1 ATSSTPQQRNLPDQ
15 VTGAE
20 DVEDERLEGPGSR
33 DLQIPFQHDVGPVA
47 RITLMEERLAGGQS
61 NDLRSL
67 GQSRQLLRSQLGEG
81 IDRCQELDQVAH
93 TVERYSWMNVRLAA
107 PAPTAAATRRMD
119 PCRTSPAAKIPGTE
133 VSSMY
138 GLRFRGQEGGG
149 LPSVIRSGPVRMN
162 PASLSSTTAFTKPL
176 WGMAPM
182 KMNRPVTACR
192 TFSPVARSWTTI
204 PVSCSSP
211 SASST
216 SQAASTSQP
225 GVASIWS
232 TR

>member
-1 ATSSTPQQRNLPDQ
+1 
-15 VTGAE
+15 
-20 DVEDERLEGPGSR
+20 
-33 DLQIPFQHDVGPVA
+33 
-47 RITLMEERLAGGQS
+47 MEERLAGGQS

-138 GLRFRGQEGGG
+138 GLRFREIGRA
-149 LPSVIRSGPVRMN
+149 SCRASG
-162 PASLSSTTAFTKPL
+162 
-176 WGMAPM
+176 
-182 KMNRPVTACR
+182 
-192 TFSPVARSWTTI
+192 
-204 PVSCSSP
+204 
-211 SASST
+211 
-216 SQAASTSQP
+216 
-225 GVASIWS
+225 
-232 TR
+232 